1 MTVTLTGTNGLFTR
15 LGKLFQLAERINTHQ
30 TNASSGLKAEIED
43 VLDEYSS
50 GDLEY
55 VQDLVATDEAWQ
67 KNAANIFTTI
77 RSIASKTLIGM
88 VDDDVTLPAK
98 SVHEA
103 GKELISQMETA
114 SASIK
119 GNVFSAAV
127 SYGSSNTGDGKGV
140 VSLINGE
147 GNAFQNLRPDTITL
161 VCTRDAQVSGT
172 ISREQFTVTKSNPKI
187 TDIRD
192 VDWGTGMGLKGTGII
207 VADPAY
213 SGSSAVGRNALVN
226 GSFNNYSTT
235 NNPDNWTAVVGSF
248 GTEFLEEGTIKHLGD
263 KSMKFVSDGSTL
275 NDIKQQL
282 NTSGA
287 STVRLRQ
294 EERYMMGIW
303 FRPTTG
309 IAGPSEVVT
318 ARLENGS
325 GALLGSTSGDN
336 STATL
341 SFNIYDFSS
350 ASWHFTSTSFSTVK
364 DIPVTPEMHLEI
376 TEAITNT
383 KGVYLNGFQLLRMP
397 KVGGNTGFHALVVPS
412 DTDWIVDDE
421 ITFTITKDTTGKFST
436 YLDKF
441 LGFGELDLQ
450 LPFKTDGSE
459 TVADS
464 LIA

>member
-1 MTVTLTGTNGLFTR
+1 MTVTLTGSNGLFTR

-30 TNASSGLKAEIED
+30 TDASSGLKAEIED

-88 VDDDVTLPAK
+88 VDDDVTLPVK
-98 SVHEA
+98 SVLEA
-103 GKELISQMETA
+103 GKELKRQMETA

-127 SYGSSNTGDGKGV
+127 SYGSSNTGTGKGV

-147 GNAFQNLRPDTITL
+147 GNAFQNLRPDTITA

-192 VDWGTGMGLKGTGII
+192 VDWGTGMGLKGTSFS

-226 GSFNNYSTT
+226 GSFNNFTT
-235 NNPDNWTAVVGSF
+235 TDNADNWTAVVGAF
-248 GTEFLEEGTIKHLGD
+248 GTDFKEEGTYRHLGD
-263 KSMKFVSDGSTL
+263 KSMKYVGDGSTL
-275 NDIKQQL
+275 PDMKQQL

-294 EERYMMGIW
+294 EERYMMGMWI
-303 FRPTTG
+303 RPTSGITG
-309 IAGPSEVVT
+309 GVVA

-336 STATL
+336 TTAEL
-341 SFNIYDFSS
+341 SFAVVSYSS
-350 ASWHFTSTSFSTVK
+350 ASWHFLSTSFSTVK
-364 DIPVTPEMHLEI
+364 DIPITPEMHLEQ
-376 TEAITNT
+376 TTAINDT
-383 KGVYLNGFQLLRMP
+383 KGVYISGFQLMRMP
-397 KVGGNTGFHALVVPS
+397 KVGGNTGFHALIVPS

-421 ITFTITKDTTGKFST
+421 ITITITKDTTGKFAT

-441 LGFGELDLQ
+441 LGFGQLDLQ
-450 LPFKTDGSE
+450 LPFKTDASE